1 MNLNSKE
8 DIIECPKCKNEKKG
22 AFDEIQK
29 LKKYQR
35 HLTSLEK
42 LENVLERKENKIDF
56 IYELYGK
63 NLFNF
68 ENINLEKDKEE
79 KKK

>member
-1 MNLNSKE
+1 MHKSCLNLNSKE
-8 DIIECPKCKNEKKG
+8 DIIECPKCKDEKKA
-22 AFDEIQK
+22 AFDDIQK
-29 LKKYQR
+29 LKKYER

-63 NLFNF
+63 GLFNF
-68 ENINLEKDKEE
+68 ENINQG
-79 KKK
+79 KK